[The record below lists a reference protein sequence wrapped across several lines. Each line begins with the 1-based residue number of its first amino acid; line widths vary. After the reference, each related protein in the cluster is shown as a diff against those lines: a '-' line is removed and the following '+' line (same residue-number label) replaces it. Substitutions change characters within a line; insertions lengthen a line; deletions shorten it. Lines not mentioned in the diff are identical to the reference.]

1 VFFLPTCSRTEL
13 FRLKYNLDLRIGLDV
28 KTILALEH
36 PQGPKFPSQSQFRVG
51 TYGSQ
56 VTKVSSWAEVQAAYS
71 GKSFDIVL
79 INYPIVQVLEFV
91 KIKNNAV
98 ICILF
103 TDMTMRDYS
112 KELGGREDNLLDHI
126 ICMNQLSNYSCDEL
140 SATLQKLI
148 RNDIFGIDKYLG
160 SAPTVGSFPVK
171 STAHREELARELREF
186 CELHKLGG
194 SVQRRVNSI
203 AEELIMNS
211 LYDAPVAGGK
221 AHYEDLRDQS
231 FELQPDEYAI
241 LQIGFDAEL
250 VALGV
255 CDPFGAFSR
264 QKFFSYIKKVLHRD
278 DIEDLIDS
286 KKGGAGLGIFK
297 IMYDANSLILNSQP
311 RVKTELIALLE
322 SSEMIQDFDRM
333 GRSVH
338 YFEFNAPVE
347 AGANTETLRR

>member
-1 VFFLPTCSRTEL
+1 M
-13 FRLKYNLDLRIGLDV
+13 
-28 KTILALEH
+28 KTIIALEH
-36 PQGPKFPSQSQFRVG
+36 PQGPKFPSQNQFRVG
-51 TYGSQ
+51 AYGSQ
-56 VTKVSSWAEVQAAYS
+56 VSNVFSEIEFTASLSAN
-71 GKSFDIVL
+71 SFDIVL
-79 INYPIVQVLEFV
+79 INYPIINLLEFV
-91 KIKNNAV
+91 KSKSNAV

-103 TDMTMRDYS
+103 TDMTMKDYS
-112 KELGGREDNLLDHI
+112 RELRGREDTLLDHI
-126 ICMNQLSNYSCDEL
+126 ICVNHLSSYSCDEL

-171 STAHREELARELREF
+171 GTSHREELARELREF
-186 CELHKLGG
+186 CALHKLGG
-194 SVQRRVNSI
+194 SIQRRVNSI

-221 AHYEDLRDQS
+221 AHYEDLRDGA

-241 LQIGFDAEL
+241 LHIGFDAEL
-250 VALGV
+250 VAIGV

-278 DIEDLIDS
+278 DIKDLIDS

-297 IMYDANSLILNSQP
+297 IMFDANSLILNSQP
-311 RVKTELIALLE
+311 GFKTEVIALLE
-322 SSEMIQDFDRM
+322 SSEKIQDFDRM

-338 YFEFNAPVE
+338 YFEFNLPVE
-347 AGANTETLRR
+347 AVTDSEAAKR